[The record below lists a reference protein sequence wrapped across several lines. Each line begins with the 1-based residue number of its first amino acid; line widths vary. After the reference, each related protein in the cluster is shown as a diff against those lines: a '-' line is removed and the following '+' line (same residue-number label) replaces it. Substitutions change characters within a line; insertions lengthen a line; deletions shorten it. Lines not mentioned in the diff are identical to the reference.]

1 MAIATL
7 FALHA
12 NAKLK
17 LESKVKARMS
27 FQLFNLLSGTI
38 KTIFL
43 RNVGWEIPTRFMMVT
58 QVMNVLLLG
67 FRNVLESFC
76 SNPQTGCIEL
86 Y

>member
-43 RNVGWEIPTRFMMVT
+43 RNVGWEIPT
-58 QVMNVLLLG
+58 
-67 FRNVLESFC
+67 
-76 SNPQTGCIEL
+76 
-86 Y
+86 